1 MVESFG
7 AAAELDIPA
16 TTKLTIP
23 WRGGFLCGWLLRP
36 PGERP
41 VPAVIIMGGFD
52 GWREEY
58 YLGAI
63 ALVERGIAALL
74 VDGPGQGET
83 RLFHGLYLDQ
93 NFPDA
98 FSSLADHLRVHCGLG
113 PQIGIWGN
121 SLGGFLAAKSAATYP
136 SQFNALCVNGGTT
149 RPIELPER
157 FPRFFEKVEALVGT
171 KNRAAIIDLMDG
183 IEMRE
188 DIAKITCPL
197 LQLHGAPDQVF
208 LLENARLIF
217 DDATSDDKRLLIW
230 EDGDHCLYNH
240 SDEKNALITDWFASQ
255 FQAHNY
261 KEFV

>member
-1 MVESFG
+1 
-7 AAAELDIPA
+7 
-16 TTKLTIP
+16 
-23 WRGGFLCGWLLRP
+23 
-36 PGERP
+36 
-41 VPAVIIMGGFD
+41 
-52 GWREEY
+52 
-58 YLGAI
+58 
-63 ALVERGIAALL
+63 
-74 VDGPGQGET
+74 
-83 RLFHGLYLDQ
+83 
-93 NFPDA
+93 
-98 FSSLADHLRVHCGLG
+98 
-113 PQIGIWGN
+113 
-121 SLGGFLAAKSAATYP
+121 
-136 SQFNALCVNGGTT
+136 
-149 RPIELPER
+149 
-157 FPRFFEKVEALVGT
+157 
-171 KNRAAIIDLMDG
+171 MDG